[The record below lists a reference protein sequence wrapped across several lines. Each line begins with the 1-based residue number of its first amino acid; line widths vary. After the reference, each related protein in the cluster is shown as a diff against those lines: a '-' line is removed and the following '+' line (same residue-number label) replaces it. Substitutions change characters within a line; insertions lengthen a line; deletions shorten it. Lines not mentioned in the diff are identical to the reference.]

1 MEALADT
8 KRNGRIKKF
17 KTSLAKRKRKTRYEI
32 VMLRPEPHTKLRV
45 CFKLQS

>member
-32 VMLRPEPHTKLRV
+32 DYVET
-45 CFKLQS
+45 